1 MSGYFTASWSD
12 FSVAVVGASAAL
24 TGLLVV
30 AVSINIERILAID
43 ALTVRS
49 LSTMVLFIVPLVIGM
64 LLLVPEQPRTA
75 LGVELM
81 ITGTAAGAGLLRINR
96 PGNRGSWPTTSPTSC
111 PLLRIVHS
119 GVTVLGRGRRGIQPA
134 RPGGYPETRK
144 HDPEAA
150 GHRSRDSQHGLTVPL
165 PELGHPRDASQHQ

>member
-1 MSGYFTASWSD
+1 MSGYLTASWSD

-43 ALTVRS
+43 ALTGRS
-49 LSTMVLFIVPLVIGM
+49 LSTMVLFIVPLVIGT

-81 ITGTAAGAGLLRINR
+81 ITGTAAGVGLLRINR
-96 PGNRGSWPTTSPTSC
+96 PGNRGKQEPRFSWLLVRLLPSVTITTFLVVAGASLIAGVGGGLYWVAPAAIEAF
-111 PLLRIVHS
+111 LGGL
-119 GVTVLGRGRRGIQPA
+119 VTVWVLLVEIRR
-134 RPGGYPETRK
+134 
-144 HDPEAA
+144 
-150 GHRSRDSQHGLTVPL
+150 
-165 PELGHPRDASQHQ
+165 